1 MSGTP
6 PGTDRLVALVAS
18 SGRLGPFIQVL
29 GALPASFPAPV
40 LVMQHLPA
48 GGHLALA
55 PVHHARPSADL
66 LLTFAASAYGP
77 HLIAAVLSGGRSEC
91 VDGADGVIR
100 THEAGGIVVTQDPAS
115 RLRSGMPAAA
125 IETRDADYVLP
136 PGRIGPLLVLL
147 TAPDCPASSDGSGR
161 PLLAG

>member
-1 MSGTP
+1 
-6 PGTDRLVALVAS
+6 
-18 SGRLGPFIQVL
+18 
-29 GALPASFPAPV
+29 LPASCPSAPACRSNAWTAGRCHDPV
-40 LVMQHLPA
+40 TYVAPA
-48 GGHLALA
+48 GRHLLVGLDRRLALA
-55 PVHHARPSADL
+55 DTAPVHRARPSADL
-66 LLTFAASAYGP
+66 LLTSAASAYGP

-100 THEAGGIVVTQDPAS
+100 IHEAGGIVVAQDPAS
-115 RLRSGMPAAA
+115 RLRSGMPAA